1 MACMS
6 KSRLSHYKQNRLLK
20 HFLVGTTAR
29 TSASL
34 CGITRWTAAFG
45 SSDGQ
50 CSRRAP
56 DHIGLQLG

>member
-1 MACMS
+1 MVCMP

-20 HFLVGTTAR
+20 HFVAGTTAR

-34 CGITRWTAAFG
+34 CGITRRTAAFE